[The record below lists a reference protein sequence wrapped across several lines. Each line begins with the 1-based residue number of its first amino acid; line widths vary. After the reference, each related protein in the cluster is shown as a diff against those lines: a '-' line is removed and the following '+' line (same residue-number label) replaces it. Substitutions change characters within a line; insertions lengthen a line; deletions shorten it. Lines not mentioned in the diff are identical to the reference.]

1 MAGKRIPFNRR
12 IGKNAT
18 GTSDTLDDVKVPG
31 GWLRCY
37 QRFGVENV
45 DNAYTK
51 LRFVF
56 GGTDPE
62 QIISEALTPLAA
74 EFVWDDQQVWMR
86 SGQFLRAVLTG
97 ATTDDDIGLHLIGY
111 DLLIGQRD

>member
-18 GTSDTLDDVKVPG
+18 GTSDTLDDVKVLG

-45 DNAYTK
+45 DTSYTK
-51 LRFVF
+51 LRFVY
-56 GGTDPE
+56 GGSDPQ
-62 QIISEALTPLAA
+62 QIISEALTPLAG
-74 EFVWDDQQVWMR
+74 EFVWDDQVVWMR
-86 SGQFLRAVLTG
+86 SEQFLRGVLTG
-97 ATTDDDIGLHLIGY
+97 ATVDDDIGLHVIGY
-111 DLLIGQRD
+111 DVEVGRGD